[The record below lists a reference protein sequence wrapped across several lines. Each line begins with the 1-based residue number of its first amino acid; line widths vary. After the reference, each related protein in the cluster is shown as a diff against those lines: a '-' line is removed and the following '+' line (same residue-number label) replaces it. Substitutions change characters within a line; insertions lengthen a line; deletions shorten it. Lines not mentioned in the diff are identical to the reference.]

1 MKKII
6 SASLLLLAVSTSA
19 FATNADRI
27 SSLVPDDADRLVE
40 RHNTEDLV
48 PADSDRLVE
57 GITDK
62 KMVHVSDEL
71 IPADSDRLVEGI
83 TDKNQTMVTTS
94 K

>member
-6 SASLLLLAVSTSA
+6 TASLLLLAVSTSA
-19 FATNADRI
+19 FASNADRI
-27 SSLVPDDADRLVE
+27 NSLVPDDADRLVE
-40 RHNTEDLV
+40 RHASADLV

-62 KMVHVSDEL
+62 NVVNASDNL
-71 IPADSDRLVEGI
+71 VPADSDRLVEGI
-83 TDKNQTMVTTS
+83 TDKNHTIVTTS

>member
-6 SASLLLLAVSTSA
+6 TASLLLLAVSTSA
-19 FATNADRI
+19 FASNADRI
-27 SSLVPDDADRLVE
+27 SVPDDADRLVE
-40 RHNTEDLV
+40 RHASADLV

-62 KMVHVSDEL
+62 KAVQVSDNL
-71 IPADSDRLVEGI
+71 VPADSDRLVEGI
-83 TDKNQTMVTTS
+83 TDKNHAIVTSS